1 VSSFLQRKLLIA
13 VVLCFLAAGAQA
25 QKDADPSAGVAAS
38 IDITKPYE
46 PPAASKSVEIGNF
59 YLRRKRYNAALSRFQ
74 EAAATDPYYAPAYL
88 GLGKVYEKIGLKQKA
103 LDAYHKYL
111 DGLPSEK
118 QADEAKDVH
127 KAVDRLQRDLRKT
140 LPASHAGHAQILP
153 APAPSAKESAP
164 VTCVALNP
172 AGQRKGKRPGR
183 EFPATKGQSEEA
195 VNYRGFLS
203 S

>member
-1 VSSFLQRKLLIA
+1 VTATLRRRRGLTLQSLRARILDVGSFLQPKLLITI
-13 VVLCFLAAGAQA
+13 VLCFVAAGAQA
-25 QKDADPSAGVAAS
+25 QKDADPAAGVAAS
-38 IDITKPYE
+38 VDITKPYE

-74 EAAATDPYYAPAYL
+74 EAAATDSHYAPAYL

-127 KAVDRLQRDLRKT
+127 KAINRLQHDLHKT
-140 LPASHAGHAQILP
+140 SRAWHAGHAQVLL
-153 APAPSAKESAP
+153 ALAPSARGP
-164 VTCVALNP
+164 RRPQALH
-172 AGQRKGKRPGR
+172 
-183 EFPATKGQSEEA
+183 
-195 VNYRGFLS
+195 
-203 S
+203 